1 LIATITITT
10 YYCINHTTPTPTN
23 QIMPAL
29 TKKSFTR
36 SLSKRWNSVR
46 RNDSNYKTSN
56 NISSCIIDTCT
67 DDQMS
72 NDEAP
77 VPPLRTSPS
86 TDKDEK
92 ASSYYDG
99 YNYCVRPSSAAD
111 KSVPEAAVVS
121 DTSSDDSDSGGEDA
135 AEKYGY
141 GDAVPDT
148 ETKSFPR
155 RLSTRNS
162 IRRLISIC
170 RQKPLS
176 LSEENDDENLPFHPE
191 RAPRRSSIK
200 GTCPT
205 RARARRRASIATCT
219 NASSIEEE
227 LASGT
232 IQPSQVLE
240 IRVPGRR
247 GSIKRRTSITF
258 NEDVNV
264 RNIQAI
270 SKVKGA
276 IKQELWFQDV
286 EYSQIKKKTRAL
298 IEKVDSTGTFDGNK
312 YCTRGLEKY
321 MECPQKR
328 ASKKYQG
335 WDSVLMEQEMQRNL
349 QIYDDESISGFYKQT
364 AQENVVEATN
374 RAQLDAEEVAAFYTT
389 QTTTTIAAVAAARTR
404 RGRRASIA

>member
-1 LIATITITT
+1 
-10 YYCINHTTPTPTN
+10 
-23 QIMPAL
+23 MPALL
-29 TKKSFTR
+29 TKKSITR
-36 SLSKRWNSVR
+36 SLSKKWNSVR
-46 RNDSNYKTSN
+46 GNNNNNAYKTSN
-56 NISSCIIDTCT
+56 NISSVIDTPCT

-72 NDEAP
+72 DNDEAP
-77 VPPLRTSPS
+77 IPPLRSS
-86 TDKDEK
+86 LSIDKEEEG
-92 ASSYYDG
+92 SSYYDG
-99 YNYCVRPSSAAD
+99 YNYCVRPSPTAH
-111 KSVPEAAVVS
+111 KIESVPEAAVVS
-121 DTSSDDSDSGGEDA
+121 DTSSDDSDSSGGEDDA

-162 IRRLISIC
+162 IRRRSSIC

-176 LSEENDDENLPFHPE
+176 LREDENDDDDENLPFHPE

-219 NASSIEEE
+219 NAVSIEEE

-232 IQPSQVLE
+232 ITPSQVLE

-276 IKQELWFQDV
+276 VKQELWFQDV
-286 EYSQIKKKTRAL
+286 EYTQIKKKTRAL
-298 IEKVDSTGTFDGNK
+298 IQKVDATGTFDGKK

-335 WDSVLMEQEMQRNL
+335 WDSVLMEQEMQRTL
-349 QIYDDESISGFYKQT
+349 HIYDDESISGFYKQT
-364 AQENVVEATN
+364 AQENVVEATH
-374 RAQLDAEEVAAFYTT
+374 RAQLDAQEVAAFYTT
-389 QTTTTIAAVAAARTR
+389 TTATSTTESAAVAATRTR

>member
-1 LIATITITT
+1 
-10 YYCINHTTPTPTN
+10 
-23 QIMPAL
+23 MPALL
-29 TKKSFTR
+29 TKKSITR
-36 SLSKRWNSVR
+36 SLSKKWNSVR
-46 RNDSNYKTSN
+46 GNNNNNAYKTSN
-56 NISSCIIDTCT
+56 NISSCIIDTPCT

-72 NDEAP
+72 DNDEAP
-77 VPPLRTSPS
+77 IPPLRSSPS
-86 TDKDEK
+86 TDKEEEG
-92 ASSYYDG
+92 SSYYDG
-99 YNYCVRPSSAAD
+99 YNYCVRPSPTAN
-111 KSVPEAAVVS
+111 KSESIPEAAVVS
-121 DTSSDDSDSGGEDA
+121 DTSSDDSDSSGGEDDA

-162 IRRLISIC
+162 IRRRSSIC

-176 LSEENDDENLPFHPE
+176 LSEDQNDDDENLPFHPE

-219 NASSIEEE
+219 NAVSIEEE

-232 IQPSQVLE
+232 ITPSQVLE

-264 RNIQAI
+264 RNIQPI

-276 IKQELWFQDV
+276 VKQELWFQDV
-286 EYSQIKKKTRAL
+286 EYTQIKKKTRAL
-298 IEKVDSTGTFDGNK
+298 IQKVDATGTFDGKK

-321 MECPQKR
+321 MECPEKR

-364 AQENVVEATN
+364 AQENVVEATH
-374 RAQLDAEEVAAFYTT
+374 RAQLDAQEVAAFYTT
-389 QTTTTIAAVAAARTR
+389 TTATSTTESAVAATRTR
-404 RGRRASIA
+404 RERRASIA